1 MIDERDNK
9 FQFRVNT
16 KDKKEFTNKA
26 RERYLTASD
35 LLNMFVAKFNKDT
48 SNTLLFLIKE

>member
-9 FQFRVNT
+9 FQFRVNS

-26 RERYLTASD
+26 RERYMTASD